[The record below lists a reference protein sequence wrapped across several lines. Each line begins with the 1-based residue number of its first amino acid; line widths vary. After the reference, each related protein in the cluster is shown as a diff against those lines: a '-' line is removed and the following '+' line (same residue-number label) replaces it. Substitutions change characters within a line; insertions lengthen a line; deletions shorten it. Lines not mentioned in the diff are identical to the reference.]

1 MTPQLAQSNKE
12 RLLGATAS
20 AKSDDSGEDQAPR
33 ARRRS
38 APKVDTPLA
47 VTVADAKRIT
57 GLGATKIYELLNDG
71 RLRSTLIDG
80 RRLVYYDSIL
90 EMLGLADQDAE

>member
-1 MTPQLAQSNKE
+1 MTLQLTQSNKE
-12 RLLGATAS
+12 RLLGTTAS
-20 AKSDDSGEDQAPR
+20 AKADDSGEDQAPR

-38 APKVDTPLA
+38 ASKVDAPLT
-47 VTVADAKRIT
+47 VTVADAKRLT
-57 GLGATKIYELLNDG
+57 GIGCTKLYELLNDG
-71 RLRSTLIDG
+71 RLRSTLVDG